1 MNIRTLISAVIFL
14 LPLSLVAQDTPIDT
28 LFNRF
33 EQTSAKQRSSLTSQL
48 ISSFEKD
55 EMYDYPVTT
64 KHRSDR
70 DFSQALVYLGYANY
84 ALDCAKFQQ
93 SVHYGEKALTLFDK
107 DSLRWL
113 SSCYE
118 ALNVA
123 LQRQGDFSKALKY
136 TQKDYEI
143 GLSLDDRRI
152 QSSALN
158 SLAAINL
165 STEHFEEALNLID
178 QAIALERDN
187 PDNQYRSLSIRLG
200 IKSEILMSMDKP
212 EEALTCIDEAIKIEE
227 AAGRIDKM
235 HIRSSQKAD
244 VLMRLGQ
251 WEECRDISLNN
262 LEYFDTTQNAIEQV
276 ITLKQLG
283 MCEKGMKHYAAA
295 ENYLLRGNKLCEEI
309 GARPLQWRIL
319 HQLYLIKKETN
330 QLGEAVSYLE
340 RSTAIRDSLDN
351 EKYQKALSEYQV
363 AYETREKE
371 AKILE
376 QEKSL
381 HNHLIWFLVLLILL
395 ILITIIVFVSLRLSS
410 MRKKHILTLE
420 ESNRNKNQVFS
431 ILSHDLK
438 NPVQAQKRMLDL
450 ICAHYDDISDKDKKQ
465 QLIAVKESSESLS
478 DLLANLLD
486 WASLESGRLVYKPIR
501 IDLYSVI
508 KENIRRIQP
517 LANAKNITISSSIPQ
532 NLYVMAD
539 INFLGIV
546 FYNLLHNAIKFSF
559 KDGTVE
565 VEAEENNAIIYLR
578 VIDHGVGM
586 DEEEKNLIFN
596 RNKIS
601 THGTAGEVGTG
612 IGLLV
617 CKELINRSGN
627 HISFTSEQKK
637 GTTFTFT
644 LKKTDNPNI
653 NL

>member
-1 MNIRTLISAVIFL
+1 
-14 LPLSLVAQDTPIDT
+14 
-28 LFNRF
+28 
-33 EQTSAKQRSSLTSQL
+33 
-48 ISSFEKD
+48 
-55 EMYDYPVTT
+55 MYDYTVT
-64 KHRSDR
+64 KEHRKDKN
-70 DFSQALVYLGYANY
+70 FSQALVYLGFASYQ
-84 ALDCAKFQQ
+84 LDLAKFQQ
-93 SVHYGEKALTLFDK
+93 SIIYGEKTLKFLDK

-118 ALNVA
+118 ILNVA

-136 TQKDYEI
+136 TQKDYDI
-143 GLSLDDRRI
+143 GLELSDLKI

-178 QAIALERDN
+178 QAITIERNN
-187 PDNQYRSLSIRLG
+187 PDDQFRSLSIRLG

-212 EEALTCIDEAIKIEE
+212 EEALTCIDEALEIEKK
-227 AAGRIDKM
+227 AGREDKM

-244 VLMRLGQ
+244 VLMRLKKL
-251 WEECRDISLNN
+251 EECREVCLDN
-262 LEYFDTTQNAIEQV
+262 LAYFEKTQNYIEQ
-276 ITLKQLG
+276 IIALKQLG
-283 MCEKGMKHYAAA
+283 MCEKEMKHYNAA
-295 ENYLLRGNKLCEEI
+295 EQYLLKGNKLCEEI

-319 HQLYLIKKETN
+319 HQLYIINKETN
-330 QLGEAVSYLE
+330 QLSKAISYFE
-340 RSTAIRDSLDN
+340 RSTSIRDSLED

-363 AYETREKE
+363 SYETREKE
-371 AKILE
+371 AKIRE

-410 MRKKHILTLE
+410 MRKKNILTLE

-450 ICAHYDDISDKDKKQ
+450 ICAHYDDISDADKKQ
-465 QLIAVKESSESLS
+465 QLLAVKESSESLS

-501 IDLYSVI
+501 IDLPSVI

-517 LANAKNITISSSIPQ
+517 LAKAKNITINSSIPQ

-539 INFLGIV
+539 INFFGIV

-565 VEAEENNAIIYLR
+565 VESEENNGIIYLR
-578 VIDHGVGM
+578 VRDHGVGM
-586 DEEEKNLIFN
+586 DDEEKQLIFN

-617 CKELINRSGN
+617 CKELINRSGSR
-627 HISFTSEQKK
+627 ISFTSEQMK

-644 LKKTDNPNI
+644 LEKADNPNI
-653 NL
+653 NY